1 MTTFPPDDI
10 PAWAWEAA
18 LQAIGTAL
26 RDERCG
32 TAVRFTMIGDTQL
45 CFREAIARAIAVQRP
60 TTIPIIGTIGK

>member
-1 MTTFPPDDI
+1 MATIPPDDI

-18 LQAIGTAL
+18 LQTIGTAL

-45 CFREAIARAIAVQRP
+45 SFREAIARGIAAQRP
-60 TTIPIIGTIGK
+60 TTIPVIGKIGA